1 MPEETK
7 LGENTATMSCIAAK
21 ERTDGLTGSNALGF
35 NFSIWIRLGRRSGS
49 GDPGIHSFA

>member
-7 LGENTATMSCIAAK
+7 LEENTAAMSCIAEN

-35 NFSIWIRLGRRSGS
+35 NFAVWDSTGAKR
-49 GDPGIHSFA
+49 FK